1 MNKLLL
7 LLTIQQALP
16 YLAQGVLVVAAIVSA
31 LRFRFLPVNLKYLVW
46 LVGFGVVA
54 EVIEH
59 LLWLNHKPNLF
70 IGPLFAAGEFWFLSL
85 VYAET
90 LDSPSF
96 SQVRPWLAGGFIA
109 YCLVD
114 SLLAPAIA
122 HFKPALQLVESMLV
136 LGLIGLYFRKL
147 LNELRVT
154 RLDLEPMFWVST
166 GLVINHLGNV
176 QIYLFSN
183 FLLKNYS
190 NQLNLNIWAIHAL
203 LLVILYSCYCVALW
217 IRPQN

>member
-1 MNKLLL
+1 M
-7 LLTIQQALP
+7 
-16 YLAQGVLVVAAIVSA
+16 AAIVSA
-31 LRFRFLPVNLKYLVW
+31 IRYKFLPSNLKYLVW
-46 LVGFGVVA
+46 LVGFAVIT

-85 VYAET
+85 AYDKT
-90 LDSPSF
+90 LDSSSF
-96 SQVRPWLAGGFIA
+96 SRARPWLAGSFIA
-109 YCLVD
+109 YCLAD
-114 SLLAPAIA
+114 SLLEPAIA
-122 HFKPALQLVESMLV
+122 HFKPALQLIESMLV

-147 LNELRVT
+147 LNDLRVT

-166 GLVINHLGNV
+166 GLVIYHLGNV

-190 NQLNLNIWAIHAL
+190 SQLNLNIWAIHAL

-217 IRPQN
+217 IHPQN